1 MKFSTRELT
10 TIAVFGTLWGIVEMS
25 LGTVLKSLN
34 VPVSGVVL
42 SAIGLTVA
50 LVGRFFVP
58 RRGSTLFIGVIATL
72 LKLFSLG
79 GVLLGPMVGI
89 ISEALIAELALS
101 SLGKPRRTSFVLAGS
116 LGVLWALVQPLVT
129 GPLFFG
135 RAVYDAWL
143 NLLDR
148 GGDLLGLDSNAAL
161 WIILGM
167 AGLHLL
173 IGSLAGWLA
182 WDVGCQLQ
190 ARLGREPVPATD
202 LQVTDITNEN

>member
-10 TIAVFGTLWGIVEMS
+10 TIAVFGALWGIVEMS

-34 VPVSGVVL
+34 VPLSGIVL
-42 SAIGLTVA
+42 SAIGLTIA
-50 LVGRFFVP
+50 LVGRVFVP

-101 SLGKPRRTSFVLAGS
+101 SLGKPRRASFILAGS
-116 LGVLWALVQPLVT
+116 LGVLWTLLQPFVT
-129 GPLFFG
+129 NPLLFG
-135 RAVYDAWL
+135 RAVYGVWL
-143 NLLDR
+143 KLLDR
-148 GGDLLGLDSNAAL
+148 GGDLLGLDTSAAL
-161 WIILGM
+161 WIVLGM

-182 WDVGCQLQ
+182 WDVACQLQ
-190 ARLGREPVPATD
+190 ARLGRAPALATD
-202 LQVTDITNEN
+202 A